1 MSTTLEIRANLK
13 NQNVKEVKE
22 DAEQVKDK
30 ADQPLMSAAGKGR
43 REPSKSVST
52 ITVQFSIGNWTVIS
66 Y

>member
-30 ADQPLMSAAGKGR
+30 ADQPLMSAVGKGR

-66 Y
+66 